1 MEHHSTTAYIAI
13 VVLVIFS
20 AYFSATETAFTSL
33 NRARMKNLAS
43 DGDRRAK
50 RVLKL
55 SDHYDKLLITLLIG
69 NNIVNVAMTAIATVV
84 CVRRFGDAGA
94 TIATVAITVIV
105 LIFGEITPK
114 GLAKE
119 SAENFCMFA
128 SGLAQVLVVLLTPVN
143 FVFSAWRTLILKLFH
158 VSNDQNI
165 TEEELKT
172 LVEEAETE
180 GSIKADQRE
189 LIQNAIGFY
198 GLTAE
203 EVMTPRPEIRSIDIR
218 ADKEDI
224 AAAFRESGYS
234 RMPVCDDDLD
244 SIQGIL
250 NQKDFYND
258 IYDGDATVSDEMKPM
273 FFVAETMKIS
283 TLLKK
288 LQAMQVHMAVV
299 VDEYG
304 GTQGLVTLEDIIEEL
319 VGEIYDEHDVI
330 MSREVTELKNGS
342 YRVMC
347 NASLAKVLDFFGVT
361 DESIDANTVN
371 GWVVKCLDKLPQKG
385 DTFEYVNG
393 NVKLRGT
400 VIRATERK
408 ALEIDVT
415 VEELPDDAAEESRK
429 GES

>member
-1 MEHHSTTAYIAI
+1 
-13 VVLVIFS
+13 
-20 AYFSATETAFTSL
+20 
-33 NRARMKNLAS
+33 
-43 DGDRRAK
+43 
-50 RVLKL
+50 
-55 SDHYDKLLITLLIG
+55 
-69 NNIVNVAMTAIATVV
+69 
-84 CVRRFGDAGA
+84 
-94 TIATVAITVIV
+94 
-105 LIFGEITPK
+105 
-114 GLAKE
+114 
-119 SAENFCMFA
+119 
-128 SGLAQVLVVLLTPVN
+128 
-143 FVFSAWRTLILKLFH
+143 
-158 VSNDQNI
+158 
-165 TEEELKT
+165 
-172 LVEEAETE
+172 
-180 GSIKADQRE
+180 
-189 LIQNAIGFY
+189 
-198 GLTAE
+198 
-203 EVMTPRPEIRSIDIR
+203 
-218 ADKEDI
+218 
-224 AAAFRESGYS
+224 
-234 RMPVCDDDLD
+234 
-244 SIQGIL
+244 
-250 NQKDFYND
+250 
-258 IYDGDATVSDEMKPM
+258 
-273 FFVAETMKIS
+273 MKIS

-330 MSREVTELKNGS
+330 ISREVTELKNGS